1 MTDSEKLDLL
11 LTEIQSIKGELQ
23 DMKSKMQSMKE
34 KIDKLSMGQLE
45 IKKESYMLNRKIS
58 DTYNVA
64 LDVLGTSAEN
74 RTWLEKGALIELFF
88 QFVAS
93 PVLHYF
99 FLQNRIILMR
109 FYLSFM
115 WFQSWCTQIV
125 PTPQIFNNHLCAS
138 IVKLANATCSSS
150 FKLFA

>member
-11 LTEIQSIKGELQ
+11 LTEIQSIKGEMQ

-45 IKKESYMLNRKIS
+45 IKKEIYMLNRKIS

-74 RTWLEKGALIELFF
+74 RTWLEKGALI
-88 QFVAS
+88 
-93 PVLHYF
+93 
-99 FLQNRIILMR
+99 
-109 FYLSFM
+109 
-115 WFQSWCTQIV
+115 
-125 PTPQIFNNHLCAS
+125 
-138 IVKLANATCSSS
+138 KLNCKKRKTENYE
-150 FKLFA
+150 

>member
-11 LTEIQSIKGELQ
+11 LTEIQSIKGKMQ

-45 IKKESYMLNRKIS
+45 IKKEIYMLNREIS

-64 LDVLGTSAEN
+64 LDALGTSAEN

>member
-11 LTEIQSIKGELQ
+11 LTEIQSIKGKMQ

-74 RTWLEKGALIELFF
+74 RTWLEKGALI
-88 QFVAS
+88 
-93 PVLHYF
+93 
-99 FLQNRIILMR
+99 
-109 FYLSFM
+109 
-115 WFQSWCTQIV
+115 
-125 PTPQIFNNHLCAS
+125 
-138 IVKLANATCSSS
+138 KLNCKKRKTENYE
-150 FKLFA
+150 

>member
-34 KIDKLSMGQLE
+34 KIYKLSMGQLE

-74 RTWLEKGALIELFF
+74 RTWLEKGALI
-88 QFVAS
+88 
-93 PVLHYF
+93 
-99 FLQNRIILMR
+99 
-109 FYLSFM
+109 
-115 WFQSWCTQIV
+115 
-125 PTPQIFNNHLCAS
+125 
-138 IVKLANATCSSS
+138 KLNCKKRKTENYE
-150 FKLFA
+150 

>member
-11 LTEIQSIKGELQ
+11 LTEIQSIKGEMQ

-34 KIDKLSMGQLE
+34 KIYKLSMGQLE

-74 RTWLEKGALIELFF
+74 RTWLEKGALI
-88 QFVAS
+88 
-93 PVLHYF
+93 
-99 FLQNRIILMR
+99 
-109 FYLSFM
+109 
-115 WFQSWCTQIV
+115 
-125 PTPQIFNNHLCAS
+125 
-138 IVKLANATCSSS
+138 KLNCKKRKTENYE
-150 FKLFA
+150 